1 MIATPAVGP
10 GTALS
15 THEILQK
22 VDHSLKTGLSSGM
35 GTRSAAP
42 GANSMRFSR
51 VFRSVLLGLT
61 CLAATALAPS
71 FASADTGDGAPD
83 PQVARLLAAKGT
95 LKWNHGTSSRY
106 GHAEA
111 LVGTNANDLARAAAD
126 YGHYKDIHPKFST
139 ARVVGKEAGK
149 TDVYMKYPVKIGPMK
164 IELHEV
170 MRFDAERV
178 DGTTHVIEA
187 HGIKGDMTRGHTR
200 ITIKQ
205 VDATHSLL
213 SVDVLLDP
221 KIPAPQVLVDE
232 ELRDGAGD
240 FVNGLKDR
248 AQGHPGPVVSL

>member
-1 MIATPAVGP
+1 MP
-10 GTALS
+10 
-15 THEILQK
+15 
-22 VDHSLKTGLSSGM
+22 
-35 GTRSAAP
+35 
-42 GANSMRFSR
+42 FSR
-51 VFRSVLLGLT
+51 TFRSVLL
-61 CLAATALAPS
+61 AATCVTAALVAPS
-71 FASADTGDGAPD
+71 LASADDSAPAADATRAND

-111 LVGTNANDLARAAAD
+111 LVGSSANDLARAALD
-126 YGHYKDIHPKFST
+126 YNHYKDIHPKFST

-149 TDVYMKYPVKIGPMK
+149 TDVYMKYPVKIGPVK

-170 MRFDAERV
+170 MRFDPERL
-178 DGTTHVIEA
+178 DGQTHVIEGV
-187 HGIKGDMTRGHTR
+187 GIKGDMTRGHTK
-200 ITIKQ
+200 ITIKP
-205 VDATHSLL
+205 VDATHSVL
-213 SVDVLLDP
+213 SVDVMLDP